1 MTDWAALFWL
11 KSSFNMHDKRHPS
24 GTFPANSTK
33 SPDKLLFVS
42 SSCHRQQRARFHQ
55 STKAKLSTFDGPS
68 SRFKICSLCAQW
80 AQNKKGQTVQVLGC
94 WNGALTQ
101 YYLPYL
107 SCIELFAP
115 LFYVFIVF
123 FSNHHRA
130 RTKSCSEEY
139 RADTKQPE
147 NSHNGEFSLG
157 NHSCKAKTWISKQ
170 PFYYKWLNK
179 FPVFQVKFMNWII
192 MYAEPG
198 QILMYWWLH
207 GKCQWTK
214 WSRDVQKMETK
225 TKRKAKFLATYTT
238 SIKMCLL
245 ATC

>member
-68 SRFKICSLCAQW
+68 SRFEICSLCAQW

-107 SCIELFAP
+107 SCIELFTP

-123 FSNHHRA
+123 FFLITTELALNPA
-130 RTKSCSEEY
+130 VKSTEHTQSSQKIPI
-139 RADTKQPE
+139 TV
-147 NSHNGEFSLG
+147 NSHWATTLVKLKHGFQNS
-157 NHSCKAKTWISKQ
+157 
-170 PFYYKWLNK
+170 PFTIN
-179 FPVFQVKFMNWII
+179 
-192 MYAEPG
+192 
-198 QILMYWWLH
+198 
-207 GKCQWTK
+207 
-214 WSRDVQKMETK
+214 D
-225 TKRKAKFLATYTT
+225 
-238 SIKMCLL
+238 
-245 ATC
+245 